1 MEKFNSDTNALMS
14 RAQINAAGA
23 KYDLEEWILQ
33 LLPPLRGLHVLDLG
47 CGTGKQVFRLAPLVT
62 DAGSILGIDISPD
75 AVAAV
80 QQRAVA
86 ESLHFVSARQHGLD
100 DCLEHLADNRFDLI
114 VSSYAIYYAQDL
126 AGLLKGLRSLLND
139 GGTLFV
145 CGPGEGTNREMQ
157 DLVMQ
162 CTSDEVKR
170 IPDFITAEGI
180 DDVASSFTRH
190 TVARLGNR
198 IAFDSAGAVLSWWK
212 NHNSF
217 DSTAVDAVEKFLN
230 KHFSQNSSFELTK
243 NVLGVRFD
251 G

>member
-1 MEKFNSDTNALMS
+1 MEQFNRDTNALIS
-14 RAQINAAGA
+14 RAQLNAAGA
-23 KYDLEEWILQ
+23 KHDLEEWILT

-80 QQRAVA
+80 RQRAVA
-86 ESLHFVSARQHGLD
+86 EGLRFVAARQLGLD

-126 AGLLKGLRSLLND
+126 AGLLQGLRSLLND

-162 CTSDEVKR
+162 YTRNEVKR
-170 IPDFITAEGI
+170 IPDFITAAGI
-180 DDVASSFTRH
+180 DEVASVFSRH
-190 TVARLGNR
+190 VIARLENK
-198 IAFDSAGAVLSWWK
+198 IAFDSDEAVLSWWR

-217 DSTAVDAVEKFLN
+217 DSTAVDAVGRYLN
-230 KHFSQNSSFELTK
+230 EHFSQNSSFELTK

-251 G
+251 V